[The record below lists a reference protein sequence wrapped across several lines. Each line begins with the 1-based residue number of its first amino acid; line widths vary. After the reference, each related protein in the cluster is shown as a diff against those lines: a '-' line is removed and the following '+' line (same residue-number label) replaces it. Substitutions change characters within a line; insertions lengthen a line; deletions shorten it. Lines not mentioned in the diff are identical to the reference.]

1 MHQFSL
7 HRSLFKCVAPFVVAA
22 VVLAMAPLSVTAT
35 SSFGSH
41 GNGKGTSEYGL
52 KAAFLYNFAKYTTWP
67 KSAFADKKAPILVT
81 VVGKDPFGKILDQTI
96 GGKKVGLRPF
106 KIERISEPAKVK
118 TAHILF
124 LGSLKEK
131 ERRALMDRFKGKP
144 VLVIA
149 DQKGLAGKGALA
161 GFYLDGGKVRFE
173 ISTQATKANGLTIS
187 SQLLKLAKLVDSK
200 RK

>member
-1 MHQFSL
+1 M
-7 HRSLFKCVAPFVVAA
+7 
-22 VVLAMAPLSVTAT
+22 VLAMAPLSVLAT
-35 SSFGSH
+35 SSAESSPHRTGT
-41 GNGKGTSEYGL
+41 GTSEYGL

-67 KSAFADKKAPILVT
+67 KSAFSDKTAPIAVAI
-81 VVGKDPFGKILDQTI
+81 VGKDPFGKVLDQTI

-106 KIERISEPAKVK
+106 KIERISDPAKVK
-118 TAHILF
+118 TAHIVF
-124 LGSLKEK
+124 LGSLKER
-131 ERRALMDRFKGKP
+131 ERKAFMDRLKGKP
-144 VLVIA
+144 VLVVA

-173 ISTQATKANGLTIS
+173 ISTKATKANGLTIS